1 MKKTICILTTGFITV
16 LVLSMC
22 DQRCDLPDYKT
33 RIDDLN
39 VALYSGDSKVQE
51 DQVITTAS
59 LHLKMNFTLAVDE
72 YISKYASNLNG
83 FFHVAYAHDACF
95 SDTEGLSDR
104 VVNVSLTCNKAIGD
118 FGAGENLISEMKI
131 KAAKM
136 DYEYSLDVNSWMYGM
151 NNGSNPK
158 PFFIFSAGDYEF
170 TVTTVFSDVEVPEDD
185 YTFTFRL
192 DYASGENPYVV
203 TYPTVRLI

>member
-1 MKKTICILTTGFITV
+1 MTTGFITV

-39 VALYSGDSKVQE
+39 VALYSGDSKVQG
-51 DQVITTAS
+51 DQAIAAAS
-59 LHLKMNFTLAVDE
+59 LWLKMNFTLAVDE
-72 YISKYASNLNG
+72 YISKYASNPNR
-83 FFHVAYAHDACF
+83 FFYAAYAYNPCD
-95 SDTEGLSDR
+95 SYTRGLSDK
-104 VVNVSLTCNKAIGD
+104 VVNVSLACDKAIGD
-118 FGAGENLISEMKI
+118 FAAGENLISEIKI
-131 KAAKM
+131 NVR
-136 DYEYSLDVNSWMYGM
+136 YEHSWDVDGWMYGM
-151 NNGSNPK
+151 NNGSDSK
-158 PFFIFSAGDYEF
+158 LTFIFSAGDYKYEF

-203 TYPTVRLI
+203 TCPTVRLI